1 MSQQLRNVDAV
12 SCAKVMGVLYAI
24 FGLVMGVVFFL
35 VFTLAGIAG
44 NSSEYFA
51 GRMHAGPLGFVLG
64 AGSIVFFPICYGIL
78 GALSGL
84 IGAALYNVVA
94 KYTGGIEIELG

>member
-1 MSQQLRNVDAV
+1 MSQQLRSVDAV

-24 FGLVMGVVFFL
+24 FGLVMGIVFFL
-35 VFTLAGIAG
+35 LFTVVGIFG
-44 NSSEYFA
+44 SSSEFA
-51 GRMHAGPLGFVLG
+51 THAGPLGFVLG

-78 GALSGL
+78 GAIAGL
-84 IGAALYNVVA
+84 IGSALYNVVA